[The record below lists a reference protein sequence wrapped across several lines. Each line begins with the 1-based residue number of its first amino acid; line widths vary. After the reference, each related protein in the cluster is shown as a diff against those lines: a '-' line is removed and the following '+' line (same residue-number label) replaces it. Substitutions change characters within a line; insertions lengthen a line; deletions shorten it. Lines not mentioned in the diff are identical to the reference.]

1 MLPRQIER
9 LKEKLN
15 RWGYPL
21 RLVEY
26 MEPWSLL
33 YHYNYQMKKQERM
46 ASVDDDIQGNI
57 RILLDE
63 ETAAEQ
69 EKEIITYDGARVP
82 YRWRE

>member
-1 MLPRQIER
+1 
-9 LKEKLN
+9 
-15 RWGYPL
+15 
-21 RLVEY
+21 
-26 MEPWSLL
+26 
-33 YHYNYQMKKQERM
+33 M